1 MCAYACAGMSAHMH
15 GHVYRCQRGIRIPVT
30 GVTES
35 YELPDVGDETE
46 YRSSTRAVCSVNC

>member
-1 MCAYACAGMSAHMH
+1 MCTYTCAGMCVYML
-15 GHVYRCQRGIRIPVT
+15 GQVYRSQRGIRIPVT

-35 YELPDVGDETE
+35 CELPDVGDETE